1 MKPWKYKNLFI
12 KTDCPKSTYRVNVKF
27 IFLGEKKR
35 GKKRKDDEE
44 DFIDEEG
51 LDGNELGNSWN
62 ISV

>member
-1 MKPWKYKNLFI
+1 
-12 KTDCPKSTYRVNVKF
+12 VKF

-51 LDGNELGNSWN
+51 LDGNELGNS
-62 ISV
+62 